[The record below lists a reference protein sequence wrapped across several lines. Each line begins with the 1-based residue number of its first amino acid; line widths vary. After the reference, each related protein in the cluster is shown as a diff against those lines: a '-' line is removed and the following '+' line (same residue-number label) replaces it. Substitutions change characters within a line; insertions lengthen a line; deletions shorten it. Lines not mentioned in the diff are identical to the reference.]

1 MHRRSLVAAGLA
13 LGGLATGS
21 LAAAGRAAAQSYASH
36 PVRWIV
42 PYPAGGGT
50 DVVARTIAEEMRPG
64 LGQQIV
70 VDNKPG
76 AATIIGAEALKQ
88 AKPDGYTIGTGD
100 TSTLASNPFLY
111 KSLPYDPV
119 KDFVLIGMMARFNLL
134 LVVHPSVAAK
144 TVKEFVALRAAAKA
158 PLGYASPGIGTPHHL
173 AMELFNQ
180 RSNSKGLHVPYKGAA
195 PAVQDLIAG
204 QVPSMFLDLAAGI
217 QHVKAEKVRVLAVAS
232 AKRLAALPDVPTL
245 AEAGVPD
252 CEAYALQGIAA
263 PAGTPRPIV
272 DKLNALLVRAVAS
285 PAVVT
290 RFGELGV
297 EPISSTPEQFA
308 ETVRAEA
315 AKWGRLIKELGITLD

>member
-1 MHRRSLVAAGLA
+1 MHRRTL
-13 LGGLATGS
+13 LATGLS
-21 LAAAGRAAAQSYASH
+21 LAVPLPALAQAYPSQ
-36 PVRWIV
+36 PIRWIV

-50 DVVARTIAEEMRPG
+50 DVVARTLAEEMKAG
-64 LGQQIV
+64 LGQQII

-88 AKPDGYTIGTGD
+88 SKPDGYTIGTGD
-100 TSTLASNPFLY
+100 TSTLSSNPHLY
-111 KSLPYDPV
+111 KTLPYDPA

-134 LVVHPSVAAK
+134 LVVHPSVEAR
-144 TVKEFVALRAAAKA
+144 TVKEFIALRAAAKE
-158 PLGYASPGIGTPHHL
+158 PLGYATPGIGTPHHL

-180 RSNSKGLHVPYKGAA
+180 RSGSKGLHVPYKGAA

-217 QHVKAEKVRVLAVAS
+217 QHVRSGKVRVLAVAS

-245 AEAGVPD
+245 AEAGVAD
-252 CEAYALQGIAA
+252 SEAYALQGLAA

-272 DKLNALLVRAVAS
+272 ERLNIELVKAVGSA
-285 PAVVT
+285 AVVK
-290 RFGELGV
+290 RFDELGV

-308 ETVRAEA
+308 ETVRAEST
-315 AKWGRLIKELGITLD
+315 KWGALIKELKISLD

>member
-1 MHRRSLVAAGLA
+1 MHRRTL
-13 LGGLATGS
+13 LATGLS
-21 LAAAGRAAAQSYASH
+21 LAVPMPALAQTYPSQ

-50 DVVARTIAEEMRPG
+50 DVVARTLAEEMKAG
-64 LGQQIV
+64 LGQQII

-88 AKPDGYTIGTGD
+88 SKPDGYTIGTGD
-100 TSTLASNPFLY
+100 TSTLSSNPHLY
-111 KSLPYDPV
+111 KTLPYDPA

-134 LVVHPSVAAK
+134 LVVHPSVEAR
-144 TVKEFVALRAAAKA
+144 TVKEFIALRAAAKE
-158 PLGYASPGIGTPHHL
+158 PLGYATPGIGTPHHL

-180 RSNSKGLHVPYKGAA
+180 RSASKGLHVPYKGAA

-217 QHVKAEKVRVLAVAS
+217 QHVRSGKVRVLAVAS

-245 AEAGVPD
+245 AEAGVAD
-252 CEAYALQGIAA
+252 SEAYALQGLAA
-263 PAGTPRPIV
+263 PAGTPKPVVER
-272 DKLNALLVRAVAS
+272 LNVELVKAVGNA
-285 PAVVT
+285 AVVK
-290 RFGELGV
+290 RFDELGV

-308 ETVRAEA
+308 ETVRAEST
-315 AKWGRLIKELGITLD
+315 KWGTLIKELKISLD